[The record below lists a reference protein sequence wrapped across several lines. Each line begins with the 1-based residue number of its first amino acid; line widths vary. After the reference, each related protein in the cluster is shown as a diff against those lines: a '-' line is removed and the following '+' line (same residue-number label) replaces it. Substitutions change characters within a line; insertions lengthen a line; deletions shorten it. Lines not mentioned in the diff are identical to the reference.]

1 MSWRAGNVE
10 YVVDDLPHPGDGA
23 REAWQA
29 MQKPETPINFS
40 GIRPTEFRVLV
51 LPDKV
56 EEQTKGGIIIPDE
69 KKDRDQY
76 AVMEATIIECSPLA
90 FTYESNWPEGS
101 KPKAGDR
108 VVIAKYSG
116 GLIKGKDS
124 VEYKL
129 VADKDV
135 LAVLE

>member
-1 MSWRAGNVE
+1 MSWKQGNVQSIIRS
-10 YVVDDLPHPGDGA
+10 VPDNP
-23 REAWQA
+23 
-29 MQKPETPINFS
+29 S

-56 EEQTKGGIIIPDE
+56 EEKTKGGIIIPDE

-108 VVIAKYSG
+108 VVIAKYAG
-116 GLIKGKDS
+116 GIIKGKDS